1 MYSACA
7 WIYILYNDLG
17 LFSHIAYLLYCLQN
31 FYVIKTSSTGLF
43 CAYAQFQSRDVDYLI
58 IQGLCY
64 PNSLQGISAHVRK
77 KHVSTKEL
85 RICENNQ
92 ALENSYNYEFL
103 RIYAEHFIVSTKD
116 LCCVISEDTLS
127 I

>member
-1 MYSACA
+1 M
-7 WIYILYNDLG
+7 
-17 LFSHIAYLLYCLQN
+17 LFSHIAYLLFCLQN

-92 ALENSYNYEFL
+92 ALENPYNYEFL

>member
-1 MYSACA
+1 M
-7 WIYILYNDLG
+7 
-17 LFSHIAYLLYCLQN
+17 LFAHIAYLLYAEL
-31 FYVIKTSSTGLF
+31 YVIKTSSTRFF
-43 CAYAQFQSRDVDYLI
+43 CAYAQFQRRDVDYLI

-92 ALENSYNYEFL
+92 AFENPYNYAFL
-103 RIYAEHFIVSTKD
+103 RIFIVSTKD
-116 LCCVISEDTLS
+116 LCCVISQDTLS